1 MRDYE
6 VTVIFRAED
15 DRYKSG
21 LEFVK
26 NEFTRVKSEPQKED
40 DWGAKDL
47 AYMIKKQERGHYHF
61 WTLKMEPQVITD
73 LDRSFRL
80 NQDILKFMFIRKDD

>member
-6 VTVIFRAED
+6 VTVIFRVED
-15 DRYKSG
+15 DRYKAG

-26 NEFTRVKSEPQKED
+26 SEFTRVKGTTVKED

-47 AYMIKKQERGHYHF
+47 AYPIKKQPRGHYTY
-61 WTLKMEPQVITD
+61 WEMQMEPGVVID
-73 LDRSFRL
+73 LERTFLL
-80 NQDILKFMFIRKDD
+80 NQDILKFMFVRKEN